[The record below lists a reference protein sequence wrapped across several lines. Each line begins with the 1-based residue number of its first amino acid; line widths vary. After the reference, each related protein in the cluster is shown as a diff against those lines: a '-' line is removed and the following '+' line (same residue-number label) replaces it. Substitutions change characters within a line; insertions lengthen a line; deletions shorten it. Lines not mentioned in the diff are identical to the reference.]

1 LTFDEDFQERRQTG
15 RGSLG
20 QGLEGAAKVKSGSSF
35 GLVHWKL
42 SCASDEHEFIVLAYQ
57 GLYEGVTGVITQ
69 PVKGQQNAF
78 AEQHMVNW
86 AKLEARN

>member
-1 LTFDEDFQERRQTG
+1 M
-15 RGSLG
+15 
-20 QGLEGAAKVKSGSSF
+20 
-35 GLVHWKL
+35 HWKL

-69 PVKGQQNAF
+69 PVKGQQNVF

-86 AKLEARN
+86 AKLEARNSRFYLHLQEQRKGACGDL

>member
-1 LTFDEDFQERRQTG
+1 M
-15 RGSLG
+15 
-20 QGLEGAAKVKSGSSF
+20 
-35 GLVHWKL
+35 HWKL

-69 PVKGQQNAF
+69 PVRGQQNVF